1 MVKKKLSRVAY
12 MIISSELII
21 KQNNDKKKY
30 YIRLI
35 YDDNIIEVHSLSYIL
50 DRCENKKAPNAI
62 KEKYNWIK
70 NNHPELFI

>member
-50 DRCENKKAPNAI
+50 DRCENKKAPNKI